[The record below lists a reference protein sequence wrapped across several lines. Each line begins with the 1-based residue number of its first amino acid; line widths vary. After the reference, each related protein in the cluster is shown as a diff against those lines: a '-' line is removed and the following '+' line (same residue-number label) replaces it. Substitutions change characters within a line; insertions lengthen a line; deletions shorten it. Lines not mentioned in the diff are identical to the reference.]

1 MPSEIRLK
9 KISDRIHQDLSEML
23 VMEISDPRLSGV
35 TVTDVKVDREFAYA
49 NIYVSAIEGHERAE
63 EILEGLERA
72 KGFMRSR
79 LASKIQL
86 RVFPRLRF
94 HWDSTPERAD
104 HIEKLF
110 KAIHDQET
118 NSLENNE

>member
-9 KISDRIHQDLSEML
+9 KISDRIRQDFSEML

-35 TVTDVKVDREFAYA
+35 SVTDVRVDREFAYA
-49 NIYVSAIEGHERAE
+49 NIYVSAVEGQERAD

-72 KGFMRSR
+72 KGYIRSQ

-86 RVFPRLRF
+86 RVFPKLRF
-94 HWDSTPERAD
+94 HWDPTPERAD
-104 HIEKLF
+104 HIEKLL
-110 KAIHDQET
+110 KSIHD
-118 NSLENNE
+118 NESVEDNE